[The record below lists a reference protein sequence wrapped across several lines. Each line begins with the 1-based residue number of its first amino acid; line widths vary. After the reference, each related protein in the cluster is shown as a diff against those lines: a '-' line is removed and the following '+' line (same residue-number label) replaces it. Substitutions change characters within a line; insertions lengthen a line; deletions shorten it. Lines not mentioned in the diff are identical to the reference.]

1 MKKTL
6 VAGLLATAVST
17 SCFTPVNAYAAES
30 KQPQFKQTSVQNFL
44 AVNTL
49 SNSIRSL
56 GSNTPLIQGYGLVI
70 LKQPDFKVNA
80 MSSLNTD
87 QKIARKH
94 VQDWMDEYNP
104 KIFNLNQEMMSFS
117 TMFNNYYSKLNEL
130 AGKVNEDQKA
140 KEEFVSAFN
149 ALQEE
154 VQTIQDDMG
163 QTSVDLN
170 WYKDE
175 LVQDSESL
183 TKRANTAIESLNGSN
198 GEIAQL
204 RAQIKQIQEEIQN
217 ELTKILNRAKE
228 IRGTSLSVGKQ
239 AVEISKTALETKTI
253 EFSSIE
259 SLGDTIENSSDA
271 HIREAS
277 NNIKQKRQQL
287 IPLIQKLSQNEIQA
301 TQITLIEDQVG
312 SFTSLIK
319 RQLKTFDVLVK
330 DWKALNET
338 MTQMKIN
345 SNADAKIDSMAL
357 QTQLTQL
364 KKLNDE
370 LNKQTTQYEEFV
382 TKVKV
387 N

>member
-6 VAGLLATAVST
+6 VAGILATAVST
-17 SCFTPVNAYAAES
+17 SCFTPVNAFAAEN
-30 KQPQFKQTSVQNFL
+30 KQPQFKETSIQNFL
-44 AVNTL
+44 TVNTL

-70 LKQPDFKVNA
+70 LKQPDFKVNT
-80 MSSLNTD
+80 MSSLTTD
-87 QKIARKH
+87 QKLARKH
-94 VQDWMDEYNP
+94 VQEWMDEYNP

-130 AGKVNEDQKA
+130 VGKVNEDQQA
-140 KEEFVSAFN
+140 KEEFVSAFTR
-149 ALQEE
+149 LQNE
-154 VQTIQDDMG
+154 VQTIQGDME

-170 WYKDE
+170 WYRDE
-175 LVQDSESL
+175 LIQDSESL

-204 RAQIKQIQEEIQN
+204 RTQIKQIQEEIQN

-239 AVEISKTALETKTI
+239 AVEISKTAMETKTI

-259 SLGDTIENSSDA
+259 SLGDTIENSSDI

-301 TQITLIEDQVG
+301 AQITLIEDQVG

-319 RQLKTFDVLVK
+319 RQLKTFDILMK

-345 SNADAKIDSMAL
+345 SDADTKIDSNTF

-370 LNKQTTQYEEFV
+370 LNKQTNQYEEFV

>member
-6 VAGLLATAVST
+6 VAGILATAVST
-17 SCFTPVNAYAAES
+17 SCFTPVNAFAAEN
-30 KQPQFKQTSVQNFL
+30 KQPQFKQTSIQNFIT
-44 AVNTL
+44 VNTL

-80 MSSLNTD
+80 MSSLTTD
-87 QKIARKH
+87 QKLARKH
-94 VQDWMDEYNP
+94 VQEWMDEYNP

-130 AGKVNEDQKA
+130 AGKVNEDQQA

-149 ALQEE
+149 RLQDE
-154 VQTIQDDMG
+154 VQTIQGDME

-175 LVQDSESL
+175 LIQDSESL

-204 RAQIKQIQEEIQN
+204 RTQIKQIQEEIQN

-228 IRGTSLSVGKQ
+228 IRGSSISVGKQ
-239 AVEISKTALETKTI
+239 AVEISKTAMETKTI

-259 SLGDTIENSSDA
+259 SLGDTIENSSDT
-271 HIREAS
+271 HVREAS

-301 TQITLIEDQVG
+301 AQITLIEDQVG

-319 RQLKTFDVLVK
+319 RQLKTFDILVK
-330 DWKALNET
+330 DWKSLNET

-345 SNADAKIDSMAL
+345 SGADAKIDSNAL

-370 LNKQTTQYEEFV
+370 LNKQTNQYEEFV